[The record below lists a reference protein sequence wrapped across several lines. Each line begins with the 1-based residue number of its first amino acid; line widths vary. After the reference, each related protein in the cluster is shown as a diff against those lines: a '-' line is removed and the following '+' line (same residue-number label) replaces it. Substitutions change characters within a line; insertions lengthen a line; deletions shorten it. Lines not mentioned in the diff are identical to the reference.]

1 MKTLIIFLISFGC
14 FSFCPST
21 EVAIN
26 VASNGFYVSVKDL
39 TDRTYHE
46 YIVETKDSVKMIFN
60 KYFQTELALGE
71 VDYPISIYNGKRDF
85 YIARVY
91 VYEKSDGTKDFKHL
105 KYPNVYVNNSKP
117 IKRKP
122 LEKQIFEKGLIR
134 PVKSQN

>member
-1 MKTLIIFLISFGC
+1 MKTLFIFLISVCC

-26 VASNGFYVSVKDL
+26 ATSNGFYVSVKDL

-91 VYEKSDGTKDFKHL
+91 VYQKSNGKKDFKHL
-105 KYPNVYVNNSKP
+105 NYPNVYSSN
-117 IKRKP
+117 KRKP
-122 LEKQIFEKGLIR
+122 VKEVIFENIEIR
-134 PVKSQN
+134 PAKSQN